1 MFIMTGLY
9 NKLIIANHHLAN
21 LRFTKGWSNFNSLTS
36 LLGFVWKELILLKL
50 KIENWKHCSK
60 IIFKYVN
67 SIVESIFNEKIVK
80 KWDLWVP

>member
-9 NKLIIANHHLAN
+9 NKLIVANHHLAN

-36 LLGFVWKELILLKL
+36 LLGFIWKELILLKL
-50 KIENWKHCSK
+50 KIENWKYCSK